1 MLLTEDVDQHL
12 RVDEDAVVLVVA
24 LNVLVLASTVPEI
37 QN

>member
-1 MLLTEDVDQHL
+1 MLTEDVDQHL

-24 LNVLVLASTVPEI
+24 LYVLVLASTVPEI